1 MFLKSKKISFLLI
14 AFFSIAFN
22 FNSYTSAKP
31 DTLAVVNGEPITG
44 ADFQN
49 RFELSVYPGKDLYDN
64 LYSVK
69 RGFLKSMIAEKL
81 LSNASLDN
89 STVENNLRKQ
99 MQRIFLR
106 DALYRIEVLPKA
118 KVSEEE
124 IAKGIILSNYNYILD
139 TYYFPDLA
147 SAKVFYN
154 SVMHGSS
161 IYSLRDSMH
170 VRHDTLEIGYGES
183 NENIEDAFFGHEPGF
198 VSKPTLTEDGF
209 VIFKIVSRSFNKK
222 FTAPS
227 LADKTEMIKKII
239 KQRKEEKIGY
249 DYLMSVMKGI
259 KVEVN
264 YKIFRPLIYTIKS
277 FLDKHAPP
285 SNYEPGYY
293 LTNSEIFEIK
303 EQYSSK
309 LNDAL
314 LRFKGGDITLNE
326 ALDQLPLS
334 GFAPASQ
341 ALPDITESLH
351 SALRFIIQ
359 NHFLAERARKLGL
372 QNSNEVKYN
381 VQMFDDAYKAAK
393 SVQDITDTV
402 KINNRQI
409 TQFFEDHKDE
419 VLKDV
424 KLRLQIFKLE
434 NLDQA
439 AEVLNK
445 LNDIKHGA
453 VDTSGAVWLY
463 ASQLSEIGA
472 VLAEIPDG
480 KVYGPLLIKGKYTI
494 FRVLG
499 KKSSL
504 LKGAI
509 KNSIQDAKNLLLAKK
524 KHLVLNEYLARLA
537 KEQKVKIFLN
547 RLKNIKV
554 TPVEMLTFRYIGFGG
569 KIIAVPSLYP
579 MEDWTKY
586 YNKRGEVIP

>member
-1 MFLKSKKISFLLI
+1 MFLKSNIVSFLLI
-14 AFFSIAFN
+14 AFFSYAFT

-31 DTLAVVNGEPITG
+31 DTLAIVNGEPITG
-44 ADFQN
+44 ADFRN

-89 STVENNLRKQ
+89 STVEKNLRRQ
-99 MQRIFLR
+99 MERIFLR
-106 DALYRIEVLPKA
+106 DALYRREVLPKA

-124 IAKGIILSNYNYILD
+124 IAKGMILSNYNYILD

-147 SAKVFYN
+147 SANVFYN
-154 SVMHGSS
+154 SVKHGSS
-161 IYSLRDSMH
+161 VYTLRDSMH
-170 VRHDTLEIGYGES
+170 IRHDTLEIGYGES
-183 NENIEDAFFGHEPGF
+183 NETIEDAFFGHKPGF
-198 VSKPTLTEDGF
+198 ISKPTLTEDGY
-209 VIFKIVSRSFNKK
+209 VIFKIVSRSPNKK
-222 FTAPS
+222 FTSPS

-239 KQRKEEKIGY
+239 KGRKEDKIGY
-249 DYLMSVMKGI
+249 DYLMSVMKGV

-264 YKIFRPLIYTIKS
+264 YKIFRPLVFTIKN

-285 SNYEPGYY
+285 SNYDRGYY
-293 LTNSEIFEIK
+293 LSNREIYEIK
-303 EQYSSK
+303 EEYNSK
-309 LNDAL
+309 LDNPI

-326 ALDQLPLS
+326 ALNRLPLS
-334 GFAPASQ
+334 GFAPEST

-351 SALRFIIQ
+351 SALRFIVQ
-359 NHFLAERARKLGL
+359 NHFLAKRARELGL

-381 VQMFDDAYKAAK
+381 VQMFEDAYKAAT
-393 SVQDITDTV
+393 SVQKITDTV
-402 KINNRQI
+402 KINNRQV
-409 TQFFEDHKDE
+409 TQFFENHKDE

-434 NLDQA
+434 NIDQA
-439 AEVLNK
+439 AEVLNR
-445 LNDIKHGA
+445 LNDIKHGT
-453 VDTSGAVWLY
+453 VDTTGAVWLY
-463 ASQLSEIGA
+463 ASQLSELGA
-472 VLAEIPDG
+472 VLAEMPDG

-499 KKSSL
+499 KKSTL
-504 LKGAI
+504 LKGAVR
-509 KNSIQDAKNLLLAKK
+509 NSIQDAKNLLLAKRK
-524 KHLVLNEYLARLA
+524 QQVLNEYLAHLA
-537 KEQKVKIFLN
+537 DEQKVKIYLN

-554 TPVEMLTFRYIGFGG
+554 TPIEMLTFRYIGFGG

-586 YNKRGEVIP
+586 YNKKGEVIP